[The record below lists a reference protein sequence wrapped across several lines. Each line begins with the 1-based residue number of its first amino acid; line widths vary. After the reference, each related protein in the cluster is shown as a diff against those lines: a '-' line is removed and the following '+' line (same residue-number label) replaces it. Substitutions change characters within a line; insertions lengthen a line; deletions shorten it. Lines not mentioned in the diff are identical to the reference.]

1 MDCTEAQELLL
12 DELDAPLEPAER
24 REALHHLDGCEPCR
38 AFAALQRQLD
48 AELQVGVPV
57 LVLDAGFRRRL
68 DVHLAA
74 RQPWPEWLPELAYVV
89 GAALATAAS
98 VLALPFPVS
107 STWWIGTAL
116 AGLGLLVHSLLA
128 RALCEPDAPAL
139 LLSRSPGFPPSPFG
153 NSAEPRPF
161 FVSSSAGRVAR
172 PP

>member
-1 MDCTEAQELLL
+1 MDCTQAQERLL

-24 REALHHLDGCEPCR
+24 HEVLRHLDDCERCG

-48 AELQVGVPV
+48 AELRDGAPA

-68 DVHLAA
+68 GGRLAV

-107 STWWIGTAL
+107 STWWIGGAL
-116 AGLGLLVHSLLA
+116 AGLGLLVHSLVA
-128 RALCEPDAPAL
+128 TALCGLDAPA
-139 LLSRSPGFPPSPFG
+139 GC
-153 NSAEPRPF
+153 
-161 FVSSSAGRVAR
+161 
-172 PP
+172 